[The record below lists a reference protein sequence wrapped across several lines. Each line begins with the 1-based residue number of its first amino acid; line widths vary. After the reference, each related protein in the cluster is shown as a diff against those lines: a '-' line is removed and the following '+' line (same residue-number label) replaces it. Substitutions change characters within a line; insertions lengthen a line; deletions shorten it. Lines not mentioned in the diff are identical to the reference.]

1 MLLAGA
7 LLYGAPMVSIGK
19 HIGLHVE
26 ADLEIKSLSN
36 ITMAV
41 DNDKARGDIVFQFTP
56 GLDFVLFEESPRFEF
71 SLGAKRSF
79 IHFLEETDFN
89 DEPWD
94 LGFQTGYTGDLL
106 GVGVF
111 WSNKEALQNISSE
124 VPIVTA
130 PTNARLENDI
140 VHSSLENL
148 GFQFHVAFSPKT
160 GLRSG
165 ITWND
170 TDYAPDKHGIENF
183 MDLQS
188 MTLPIDLF
196 YEITPKL
203 ESSIG
208 YRYRGTQV
216 DKGPKHKDH
225 YLNISLLGHVTAKTD
240 LQMVVGYQNR
250 HFKYPVVVPGHKNT
264 THSLAAN
271 IQLKYMPTEKFHMNA
286 GLFRDF
292 SVGSKEGAS
301 IEISSANTGFDVFF
315 SKAVV
320 LGTNIQVRH
329 SKYSTGRKDLGANGG
344 VTLTVQPRR
353 SHWDF
358 RSSYRYDWSEFK
370 ASGTTFDYKNHN
382 FTLGT
387 SYRY

>member
-1 MLLAGA
+1 MLLAGVS
-7 LLYGAPMVSIGK
+7 LYCAPMVSIGK
-19 HIGLHVE
+19 HVGLHVE

-41 DNDKARGDIVFQFTP
+41 HSENERSDLVFRFSP
-56 GLDFVLFEESPRFEF
+56 GLDFVLFEESSRFEF
-71 SLGAKRSF
+71 ALGAKRSF

-94 LGFQTGYTGDLL
+94 LGVQTGYNGDLF

-111 WSNKEALQNISSE
+111 WSNKEVLQNIDFE
-124 VPIVTA
+124 RNG
-130 PTNARLENDI
+130 NARLENDI
-140 VHSSLENL
+140 VHSNLENL
-148 GFQFHVAFSPKT
+148 GFKFHIAFSPKT

-165 ITWND
+165 MTWND
-170 TDYAPDKHGIENF
+170 TDYESFN
-183 MDLQS
+183 DLQS

-196 YEITPKL
+196 YKITPKL
-203 ESSIG
+203 DSSIG
-208 YRYRGTQV
+208 YRYRMNRSLGVSEST
-216 DKGPKHKDH
+216 KYKDH
-225 YLNISLLGHVTAKTD
+225 YLNLSLLGHVTAKTD

-250 HFKYPVVVPGHKNT
+250 DSNNQVIAQGQA
-264 THSLAAN
+264 HSLATN
-271 IQLKYMPTEKFHMNA
+271 IQLKYMPTEKLHLNT

-301 IEISSANTGFDVFF
+301 IEVTSANAGFDIFF
-315 SKAVV
+315 SEAVV
-320 LGTNIQVRH
+320 LGTNIQVLH

-358 RSSYRYDWSEFK
+358 RSGYRYDWNEFK
-370 ASGTTFDYKNHN
+370 DLGKTLDYKNHN